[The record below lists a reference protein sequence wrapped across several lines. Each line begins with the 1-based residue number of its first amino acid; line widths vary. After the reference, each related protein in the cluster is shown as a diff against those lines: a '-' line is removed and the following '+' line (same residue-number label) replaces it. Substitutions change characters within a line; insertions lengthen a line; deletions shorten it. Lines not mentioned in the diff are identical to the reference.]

1 MSLRSTV
8 SAKRNNSS
16 KMNRYK
22 HSSLGFKLAA
32 LSITFTV
39 LAAVIPNQLS
49 ADPATGAAAS
59 SSAAQIAAS
68 GTVQAD
74 AAAGNVT
81 LDFKDADIRSVLRII
96 SLKSGVNIV
105 SGAEVQGLVSIR
117 LSDVPWEKALDVVLK
132 TYGFAYEKDGNI
144 IRVTTLDNLSQ
155 EPLETRVFSLTYAN
169 AVESQVTLQEM
180 LSERGSMRADE
191 RTNLLIVTDI
201 PTNIYK
207 IEKVIDRLD
216 RGTPQVL
223 IESKIV
229 EMSINEAER
238 SGIKWN
244 ASIELRGS
252 SRPTTFP
259 WDFTRSAENID
270 RYFPRGKPA
279 NSVVTITETGATGQ
293 TIETAEDFP
302 TINRANRN
310 TPAPTFPFATPNDF
324 VFGKIDTS
332 QFQILMEAIEANGH
346 NKILSEPRITVL
358 SNQEAKILVGEE
370 LYIPNYERNSET
382 GAMEITGYIPRNL
395 GIEMVVNPQINK
407 EKEVKLSLAPSISSL
422 IGFEELTPDV
432 RVPRIAIRN
441 ASTSVRIASGQTIA
455 LGGLIKEDLVDTE
468 TKFPVLG
475 DLPIFDRLFKH
486 TDKTVNK
493 TDLVFFI
500 TVTVLEEPGMMD
512 VFTDGEPSLKS

>member
-1 MSLRSTV
+1 MSLRLTV
-8 SAKRNNSS
+8 SAKRSNSS
-16 KMNRYK
+16 KMSRYK
-22 HSSLGFKLAA
+22 HTSLRFKLAA

-39 LAAVIPNQLS
+39 LASAIPSQLN
-49 ADPATGAAAS
+49 ADPAAGAAAS
-59 SSAAQIAAS
+59 SGAAQMAAS
-68 GTVQAD
+68 GTVQAE

-244 ASIELRGS
+244 ASVELRGS

-302 TINRANRN
+302 TINCIKSSKDVSPHTFTARMPAIRIISSARSRSLSDPQN
-310 TPAPTFPFATPNDF
+310 TICFPF
-324 VFGKIDTS
+324 
-332 QFQILMEAIEANGH
+332 
-346 NKILSEPRITVL
+346 
-358 SNQEAKILVGEE
+358 
-370 LYIPNYERNSET
+370 
-382 GAMEITGYIPRNL
+382 
-395 GIEMVVNPQINK
+395 
-407 EKEVKLSLAPSISSL
+407 
-422 IGFEELTPDV
+422 LT
-432 RVPRIAIRN
+432 R
-441 ASTSVRIASGQTIA
+441 
-455 LGGLIKEDLVDTE
+455 E
-468 TKFPVLG
+468 
-475 DLPIFDRLFKH
+475 
-486 TDKTVNK
+486 
-493 TDLVFFI
+493 
-500 TVTVLEEPGMMD
+500 
-512 VFTDGEPSLKS
+512 

>member
-1 MSLRSTV
+1 MASIKPNIFKMMNKVKTSSRKLSGIVGLIGATFFLAQPITVHAEPTPPVGTPSALAQPVAVSSQESTE
-8 SAKRNNSS
+8 
-16 KMNRYK
+16 
-22 HSSLGFKLAA
+22 
-32 LSITFTV
+32 T
-39 LAAVIPNQLS
+39 IP
-49 ADPATGAAAS
+49 T
-59 SSAAQIAAS
+59 
-68 GTVQAD
+68 
-74 AAAGNVT
+74 GNVT

-117 LSDVPWEKALDVVLK
+117 LSDVPWEKALEVVLK
-132 TYGFAYEKDGNI
+132 TYGFAYEKDENI
-144 IRVTTLDNLSQ
+144 IRVTTIDNLSQ

-169 AVESQVTLQEM
+169 ATETQTTLQEM
-180 LSERGSMRADE
+180 LSERGSIRADE

-201 PTNIYK
+201 PTNTYK
-207 IEKVIDRLD
+207 IEKVIDRMD

-223 IESKIV
+223 IEAKII

-238 SGIKWN
+238 NGIKWN
-244 ASIELRGS
+244 AAIELRGS

-279 NSVVTITETGATGQ
+279 DSVVTITETGAAGQ

-302 TINRANRN
+302 TNNRAGRS
-310 TPAPTFPFATPNDF
+310 TPAPTFPFATPTDF
-324 VFGKIDTS
+324 VFGKVDTS
-332 QFQILMEAIEANGH
+332 QFQILMEAIKANGS

-395 GIEMVVNPQINK
+395 GIEMVVTPQINK
-407 EKEVKLSLAPSISSL
+407 EKEVKLRLAPSISNL

-441 ASTSVRIASGQTIA
+441 ASTSVRIANGQTIV
-455 LGGLIKEDLVDTE
+455 LGGLIKEDLVDTI

-475 DLPIFDRLFKH
+475 DLPIFDRFFKH

-512 VFTDGEPSLKS
+512 VFADGKASLKS